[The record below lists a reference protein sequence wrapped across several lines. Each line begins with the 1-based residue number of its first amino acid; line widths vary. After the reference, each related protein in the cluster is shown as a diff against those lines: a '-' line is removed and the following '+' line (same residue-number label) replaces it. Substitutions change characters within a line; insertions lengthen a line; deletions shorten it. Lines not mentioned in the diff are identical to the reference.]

1 MGWETRNGRQY
12 YYQKVREGDKV
23 ISRYIGSGETA
34 HLIAD
39 FERLTTNSLQAMA
52 VLQKTEAEEQKQQE
66 IELDAHCSAVEAMFR
81 QAMTAAG
88 YHQHNRG
95 EWRKQRGHK

>member
-12 YYQKVREGDKV
+12 YYQKVREGNRV
-23 ISRYIGSGETA
+23 ISRYIGRGETA

-39 FERLTTNSLQAMA
+39 FERLTNHSLQAMS
-52 VLQKTEAEEQKQQE
+52 LIQKREAEAQKQQE
-66 IELDAHCSAVEAMFR
+66 IELDAHCAAVESIFR
-81 QAMTAAG
+81 QAMAAAG

-95 EWRKQRGHK
+95 EWRQQRGHK